1 MENSKL
7 LQLSNYVILR
17 SSENCMM
24 LEQPVSGFSVP
35 IRKRAILQLL
45 FDFINPT
52 NPAEYLNKQNPSA
65 QIGLNQILTFLQEKS
80 VLVEPQNNDSANLK
94 PTDFWQ
100 FHDLYFH
107 TQTRHGSNLNKLGA
121 TYRFGDDQNPEGNQ
135 RQKIWKGKK
144 IDLPKNPLNVEDK
157 EPVTLSEALEKRM
170 TSYRTSALNLNI
182 LSAFL
187 GKSLRVKKIEKDNFN
202 HSYVKKFYPSG
213 GSLHSIETYLAIYN
227 CNGLANGFYY
237 YNASEHSLIRIPNK
251 KKLLD
256 SILKNA
262 QSAMGRNDLPAAV
275 VVFSSRFERVFWKYE
290 SLGYRL
296 ILLELG
302 TIFQTLYLLAA
313 GLNLSVCALGSGNST
328 EFSEH
333 LNLDYFEETSI
344 GEFVI
349 NGIL

>member
-17 SSENCMM
+17 NSEDCMM

-35 IRKRAILQLL
+35 IRKPAILQLL
-45 FDFINPT
+45 FNFIKPA
-52 NPAEYLNKQNPSA
+52 NPAEYLNKQNPSI
-65 QIGLNQILTFLQEKS
+65 QFELNKLITFLREKS

-94 PTDFWQ
+94 PLDFWQ

-107 TQTRHGSNLNKLGA
+107 TQSRRGSNLNKLGA
-121 TYRFGDDQNPEGNQ
+121 TYRFGDEENTEGHL
-135 RQKIWKGKK
+135 RRKMWKGKK
-144 IDLPKNPLNVEDK
+144 IDLPENPLNVGNT
-157 EPVTLSEALEKRM
+157 EPVTLSEALEKRT
-170 TSYRTSALNLNI
+170 TSYRTSALNLDI

-213 GSLHSIETYLAIYN
+213 GSLHSIEAYLAIYN
-227 CNGLANGFYY
+227 CSGLANGFYY
-237 YNASEHSLIRIPNK
+237 YDASEHSLVEIPNK
-251 KKLLD
+251 EKLLD
-256 SILKNA
+256 SILENA

-328 EFSEH
+328 EFSEN